1 MGKLFKLELKN
12 TYRVYGPFLLAVLIA
27 NIAAFIGFGYDKI
40 EFRVLIT
47 VLTSIAM
54 VIAFL
59 ILIIDFYKKDINED
73 RAYLT
78 FTLPV
83 TGKQVLFVKTVIALM
98 WTILS
103 GVVCAVFIFLMVR
116 DIAMFEAGYNIFE
129 GIIEIN
135 YIFLVIQVIVE
146 YASQILLIYF
156 VITLLSSNKIKGKIG
171 GFIGVV
177 IFFILSGI
185 ISFVETFILRISYGN
200 TIISNFGF
208 DINVENSAMD
218 VAASGLDLPFNN
230 ITYFTVE
237 MIFTLIIITIL
248 FLVTSYMLDRKLEV

>member
-40 EFRVLIT
+40 EFRVLII

-83 TGKQVLFVKTVIALM
+83 TGKQILFVKTVIALM

-103 GVVCAVFIFLMVR
+103 VVVCAIFIFLMVR
-116 DIAMFEAGYNIFE
+116 DIVMFEAGYNVFE
-129 GIIEIN
+129 GIIEVN
-135 YIFLVIQVIVE
+135 YVFLILQFIIQ

-171 GFIGVV
+171 GFIGVIIYFV
-177 IFFILSGI
+177 LSGV
-185 ISFVETFILRISYGN
+185 ISFVETFILRIFNGN
-200 TIISNFGF
+200 IGSNFGF
-208 DINVENSAMD
+208 DIYVENSAMD
-218 VAASGLDLPFNN
+218 ISTLDLPFNN

-237 MIFTLIIITIL
+237 VIFTLTIITIL
-248 FLVTSYMLDRKLEV
+248 FFVTSYILDKKLEV